1 MKPVLPSLILFAFFP
16 TIFPASANVSLV
28 EDGKSLTAIY
38 VPSRV
43 MEADQDLAKIPALS
57 PQRSSELNRQ
67 RLRDSVNDL
76 KKYLGQISGAEIEI
90 VSGETAALHGKTV
103 IFIGELAE
111 RRFGPVGKSTPGEQA
126 FRYVVN
132 PSGIGL
138 YGESDLASSYAI
150 YELLDRLGCRWYLPG
165 DLGEV
170 IPDAKS
176 IHLDDTD
183 LALGPGT
190 LTREI
195 WHADNAYRRRNR
207 LGGMTLATHH
217 ALEGYLTMEDRA
229 QHPDYRAEYN
239 GEPLKRRLKWSN
251 PRVVKA
257 VADKIEADLDKIPR
271 ASISLSPEDG
281 ATFDNSE
288 EERRMDAGDFD
299 STFQEVA
306 ITDRLLAFSN
316 QIVERVTKKHPDVL
330 FGLLAYVQYTRP
342 PLRERPHPN
351 LIPQIAPIT
360 YDRAHPITDQA
371 APGNKELAAILKGW
385 AKVAP
390 RISYYPY
397 AYFLA
402 ELSAPYPLIRKWSK
416 DLPLFYENNCVFWQP
431 ETTTNFETTLH
442 GLYLGNRLAWNPKQ
456 KPEDIINELN
466 ERFYGHAGRE
476 MAAYWDYID
485 RVWVD
490 TPEYTGGDFGYLL
503 RFTPEVMKKARELM
517 NAGVAACRSPM
528 ESERVELANASLRQ
542 FESYMKLREDYS
554 AGRFV
559 NLATDNANYRQT
571 ALSLAKKYK
580 PNFAFSAVSWAK
592 DTHALAMH
600 DLFKGPSYEDASR
613 IAKQF
618 EIITPKPLTFKFC
631 ADRNRESGKLGWHQ
645 TAFDDSAW
653 KETNPAVE
661 TWSSIGLHSYFG
673 SVGYRTSLN
682 LPVTAAGKKIFL
694 WFGGTD
700 GTVEVFVNGK
710 PIQYIDLKTGKE
722 VVFSGFCQPV
732 SFDITEAVKG
742 GEQNIVF
749 VRCNRD
755 FLNEVG
761 TGGLLGP
768 VVIYRE
774 K

>member
-1 MKPVLPSLILFAFFP
+1 MKPLSPTLVLLAFASAIFPSLAEVP
-16 TIFPASANVSLV
+16 LV
-28 EDGKSLTAIY
+28 ENGKSVTAIY

-43 MEADQDLAKIPALS
+43 MEADQDLAKMPGFS
-57 PQRSSELNRQ
+57 PQRASEVNRQ
-67 RLRDSVNDL
+67 RLRESVNDL
-76 KKYLGQISGAEIEI
+76 KKYLEKISGAKVEI
-90 VSGETAALHGKTV
+90 VSGEHSIRRGETP

-111 RRFGPVGKSTPGEQA
+111 KKFGPVGRTIPGEQA
-126 FRYVVN
+126 FRYVIDR
-132 PSGIGL
+132 SGIAL

-170 IPDAKS
+170 IPEAKS
-176 IHLDDTD
+176 IRLEDAN

-195 WHADNAYRRRNR
+195 WYADDAYRRRNR
-207 LGGMTLATHH
+207 LGGLPLATHH
-217 ALEGYLTMEDRA
+217 ALEGYLTMEDRK
-229 QHPDYRAEYN
+229 QHPDYRAEYS
-239 GEPLKRRLKWSN
+239 GKPLPRRLKWSN
-251 PRVVKA
+251 PGVVRA
-257 VADKIEADLDKIPR
+257 IAEKIEAELEKTPR
-271 ASISLSPEDG
+271 LSMSLSPEDG
-281 ATFDNSE
+281 ATFDNTE
-288 EERRMDAGDFD
+288 EERRLDAGDFD

-306 ITDRLLAFSN
+306 ITDRLLAFTN
-316 QIVERVTKKHPDVL
+316 QIVARVTQKHPNVL

-342 PLRERPHPN
+342 PLREKPHRN

-360 YDRAHPITDQA
+360 YDRSHPIADQA
-371 APGNKELAAILKGW
+371 APGNKDLAAILKGW

-402 ELSAPYPLIRKWSK
+402 ELSAPYPLIRKWSG

-431 ETTTNFETTLH
+431 ETTSNFETTLH

-456 KPEDIINELN
+456 KPEEIINELN
-466 ERFYGHAGRE
+466 ARFYGHAARE
-476 MAAYWDYID
+476 MAEYWDFFD

-517 NAGVAACRSPM
+517 DASVAACRLPI

-542 FESYMKLREDYS
+542 FEHYMKMREDYS
-554 AGRFV
+554 VGKFAG
-559 NLATDNANYRQT
+559 LAAENARYRQT
-571 ALSLAKKYK
+571 ALALAKKYK
-580 PNFAFSAVSWAK
+580 PNFAFSAVGWTK

-600 DLFKGPSYEDASR
+600 DLFKTPSYEDASR
-613 IAKQF
+613 IANEF
-618 EIITPKPLTFKFC
+618 EILTPRPLTFKFC
-631 ADRNRESGKLGWHQ
+631 ADPNRESEKLGWHQ
-645 TAFDDSAW
+645 PTFDDASW
-653 KETNPAVE
+653 KQTNPAVE
-661 TWSSIGLHSYFG
+661 TWSTIGLYNYFG
-673 SVGYRTSLN
+673 VVGYRTSLD
-682 LPVTAAGKKIFL
+682 LPAVPANKKVFL
-694 WFGGTD
+694 WMGGTD
-700 GTVEVFVNGK
+700 GSVEVFVNGK
-710 PIQYIDLKTGKE
+710 AIEYSDLKTGKK

-732 SFDITEAVKG
+732 SFDITDAVKAG
-742 GEQNIVF
+742 GQNFVF

-761 TGGLLGP
+761 TGGILGP